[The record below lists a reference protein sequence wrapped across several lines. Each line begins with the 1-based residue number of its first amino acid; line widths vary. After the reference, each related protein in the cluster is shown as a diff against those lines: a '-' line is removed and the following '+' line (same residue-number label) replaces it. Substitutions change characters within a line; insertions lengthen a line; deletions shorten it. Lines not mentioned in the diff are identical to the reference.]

1 MDEMDDHLNE
11 AGVHKRLR
19 MPKSRLYS
27 TGFSLGVTLLVTGLD
42 TLMPWPRLSPGIRDR
57 IKSGWRL
64 RAEAQAMAEVLL
76 PQRKGNG
83 SLE

>member
-27 TGFSLGVTLLVTGLD
+27 TGFSLGRYTSCH
-42 TLMPWPRLSPGIRDR
+42 WPGHADAL
-57 IKSGWRL
+57 
-64 RAEAQAMAEVLL
+64 AQAIPRDQGQNQVGVEVKS
-76 PQRKGNG
+76 RGTSNG
-83 SLE
+83 

>member
-19 MPKSRLYS
+19 MPKKSLYS
-27 TGFSLGVTLLVTGLD
+27 TGFSLGHYTSCH
-42 TLMPWPRLSPGIRDR
+42 WPGHADALAQAIPRDQ
-57 IKSGWRL
+57 GQRL

-76 PQRKGNG
+76 PQRKDNG
-83 SLE
+83 K